1 MTDEQHNTNLLEI
14 LNTLSDSF
22 NDQQHHNAQMFA
34 ELKNAVSKSKP
45 SGGHANKTPNFRGNA
60 NEDMEEFIQQ
70 FTRYADFYNWPT
82 ERRFHA
88 LPLNLQGP
96 ASTWYNAV
104 HSTITSYHI
113 LLQRLKEQFNS
124 DTSKWV
130 LRQQLASRT
139 KPRVKQSV
147 LIALTF
153 ADYAN
158 A

>member
-1 MTDEQHNTNLLEI
+1 MNTQTPKITDEQHNANLLEI
-14 LNTLSDSF
+14 LNTLSDTF
-22 NDQQHHNAQMFA
+22 NDQHHNAQMFA

-45 SGGHANKTPNFRGNA
+45 TGGHANKTPNFRGNA
-60 NEDMEEFIQQ
+60 NEDMEEFIPQ
-70 FTRYADFYNWPT
+70 FTRYADFYNRPT

-130 LRQQLASRT
+130 LCQQLASRT
-139 KPRVKQSV
+139 KPSQC
-147 LIALTF
+147 L
-153 ADYAN
+153 
-158 A
+158 